1 MAMGKNITVA
11 HIQYDFD
18 AVLEEQHENDD
29 GFYINVDRNLN
40 EIKEYRIKVLA
51 NNEGVDAGEKNSF
64 EKINSHLYMAQ
75 LNGQKF
81 LFNTIKKDY
90 SKMFEGADYT
100 AVDSI
105 KVPTKQFILGTTE
118 GNIKVLDSNFSL
130 EREINQAHAGEIT
143 KLKFFPSG
151 EALISGSQDMQVK
164 IWSVKDGSN
173 PRSLIGHKAT
183 ITDIAIIDRGRN
195 VLSASLDGTIRLW
208 ECGTASTVH
217 TFSRKENPHD
227 GVNSIAVFVGT
238 KEQLLESPDIKK
250 RDLEF
255 GTYGKH
261 VIAGHAS
268 GVITVHDVFS
278 RRQITQLPSKF
289 TSSCNSLAIDVN
301 DPNYIY
307 AGYENGMLAQ
317 WDLRSPE
324 HPVDEFSI
332 NEGVRINSVCFADEF
347 LLVSSGLDT
356 SIKFDITRDPKS
368 QHPVIASKAPI
379 FLVSDD
385 NEVNQFCYTPHSES
399 QKEVIT
405 VGKHNFFALYNL
417 SSDVFI

>member
-1 MAMGKNITVA
+1 MVKNITVA
-11 HIQYDFD
+11 HIQNDFD
-18 AVLEEQHENDD
+18 AVLEEEHENDD
-29 GFYINVDRNLN
+29 GFYINVDKNLN
-40 EIKEYRIKVLA
+40 EIKEYIIKVLA
-51 NNEGVDAGEKNSF
+51 NKEGVDPGEKNNF
-64 EKINSHLYMAQ
+64 EKVDSYLYMAQ
-75 LNGQKF
+75 LDGQKF

-90 SKMFEGADYT
+90 SNMLEGADYT

-105 KVPTKQFILGTTE
+105 KVQTKRFVLGTTE
-118 GNIKVLDSNFSL
+118 GNIKVLNSNFSL
-130 EREINQAHAGEIT
+130 EREINLAHAGEIT

-217 TFSRKENPHD
+217 TFNRKENPHD
-227 GVNSIAVFVGT
+227 GVNSIAIFMRT
-238 KEQLLESPDIKK
+238 EKQLLGVPDINK

-261 VIAGHAS
+261 IIAGHVS

-278 RRQITQLPSKF
+278 KRQTTQLPSKF
-289 TSSCNSLAIDVN
+289 TSPCNSLAADVH

-332 NEGVRINSVCFADEF
+332 NEGVRINSVCFTEGA

-356 SIKFDITRDPKS
+356 SIKFDITKDSES
-368 QHPVIASKAPI
+368 QHPVIAFKAPI
-379 FLVSDD
+379 FLVSND
-385 NEVNQFCYTPHSES
+385 NEVNQFCCTSHTKS
-399 QKEVIT
+399 QKEVIA
-405 VGKHNFFALYNL
+405 VGKHSFFALYNL
-417 SSDVFI
+417 SSDVPI